1 MLTINF
7 TGGSFFASYIVGG
20 ATTMTIESNDYL
32 NIYSDIETKI
42 HSYQM
47 KLEGGRTT
55 TCDFEIKNTYS
66 GGAGLASITLIGDDG
81 DNLGDGWRI
90 ACGGNLMRF
99 FSDHTTDATYDTEI
113 LRLSNHATQA
123 NRVVNIY
130 GKLDVSNGFS
140 LDIGSDATADMFYR
154 NSSKFC

>member
-1 MLTINF
+1 
-7 TGGSFFASYIVGG
+7 
-20 ATTMTIESNDYL
+20 MTIESNDYL
-32 NIYSDIETKI
+32 NIYSDFETKI

-47 KLEGGRTT
+47 KLEGVGRLLVILRLKTL
-55 TCDFEIKNTYS
+55 IRS
-66 GGAGLASITLIGDDG
+66 GSGQASITLIGDNG
-81 DNLGDGWRI
+81 DNLGDGWRNRMWWKSNEI
-90 ACGGNLMRF
+90 

-113 LRLSNHATQA
+113 LKLTSHATQA

-154 NSSKFC
+154 NSSGNFARLPKGQCG